1 MLHIEQFASSNIGFR
16 RLPFNRSVSK
26 ILHATQFAVMGR
38 MMGKLAQCCYPGALT
53 LGILSSLRA
62 ETTFSVVKSML
73 TKTASLSALLQGM
86 MSVEEKLKA
95 IQVS

>member
-1 MLHIEQFASSNIGFR
+1 MHLEQFASSNIHFR
-16 RLPFNRSVSK
+16 RLLLNLSRSK
-26 ILHATQFAVMGR
+26 LLHATKYAVMGR
-38 MMGKLAQCCYPGALT
+38 MMGKLAQCCHPGALT

-62 ETTFSVVKSML
+62 ETTFSVVKSVL

-86 MSVEEKLKA
+86 MSIEDKLKA